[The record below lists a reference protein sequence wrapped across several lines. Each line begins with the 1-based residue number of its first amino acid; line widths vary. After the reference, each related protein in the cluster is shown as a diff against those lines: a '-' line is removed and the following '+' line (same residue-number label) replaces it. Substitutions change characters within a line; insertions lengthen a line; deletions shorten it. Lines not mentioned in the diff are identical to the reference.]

1 MSLLNVCLDRE
12 PTSPSELFAAVA
24 ADSFDPYDG
33 PFEPSTPLKAK
44 ILLVDDEPSVR
55 APIRRYLEAHGY
67 EVQEAPTL
75 ASGEAAF
82 RADRP
87 DLAVLDFML
96 PDGDALELLPRL
108 RSTDPDVPLIVLT
121 GHGSIDLA
129 VRTVKEGAEHFLTKP
144 VELAAL
150 TTIIQRTLD
159 TQRTRRRDQAARRAQ
174 EERGAPDPFLGTTAA
189 VAALAAEAQLAVAG
203 DSPVLVQGETGSGK
217 GVLARWLH
225 ANGSRSEEAFVD
237 INCAGLSREL
247 LESELFGHAKGA
259 FTGAI
264 ADKKG
269 LLEVAHR
276 GTLFLDEIGDMD
288 AALQPKFLKAL
299 EEKRFRRLGEVAER
313 RVDVRLVAA
322 TNQDLGELVRDK
334 RFRADLYYRINTLV
348 LRVPSLRERSSDI
361 PLLAGALLRRL
372 TQEMG
377 RGELEL
383 AADAVEALVAYP
395 WPGNIREMRNVLER
409 GVLAAS
415 GKQLQRRH
423 LRFDS
428 GPVAAVA
435 GGGDGP
441 HLTLDQLERRHI
453 ERVLDHEKGH
463 VVAAAERLG
472 IPRSTLY
479 QKLKE
484 YGIDPAGF
492 RG

>member
-1 MSLLNVCLDRE
+1 MPSLNVCLERD
-12 PTSPSELFAAVA
+12 PGSGELDPAAGVPLCEWHAVA
-24 ADSFDPYDG
+24 PGIAIQ
-33 PFEPSTPLKAK
+33 LKHK
-44 ILLVDDEPSVR
+44 ILLIDDEPSVR
-55 APIRRYLEAHGY
+55 APIRRYLEAHGF

-75 ASGEAAF
+75 QSGEASF

-96 PDGDALELLPRL
+96 PDGDALDLLPRL
-108 RSTDPDVPLIVLT
+108 RATDPEVPLIVLT

-150 TTIIQRTLD
+150 VALIERTLEQ
-159 TQRTRRRDQAARRAQ
+159 QRTRRRDQAARRVQ
-174 EERGAPDPFLGTTAA
+174 GSVGGPDPFLGTTSAI
-189 VAALAAEAQLAVAG
+189 AALAAEAQLAVTS
-203 DSPVLVQGETGSGK
+203 DSPVLIHGETGSGK

-225 ANGSRSEEAFVD
+225 ERGARGEEAFVD

-259 FTGAI
+259 FTGAL
-264 ADKKG
+264 AEKKG

-288 AALQPKFLKAL
+288 LALQPKLLKAL
-299 EEKRFRRLGEVAER
+299 EEKRFRRLGEVVER

-322 TNQDLGELVRDK
+322 TNQDLAELVREK

-348 LRVPSLRERSSDI
+348 LRVPPLRERTADV

-372 TQEMG
+372 CQEMG
-377 RGELEL
+377 RPELEL
-383 AADAVEALVAYP
+383 AADAVEALVAHS
-395 WPGNIREMRNVLER
+395 WPGNVRELKNVLER
-409 GVLAAS
+409 AVLACQ
-415 GKQLQRRH
+415 GRQLLRRH
-423 LRFDS
+423 LRFEGGS
-428 GPVAAVA
+428 PLAAVSL
-435 GGGDGP
+435 DGP
-441 HLTLDQLERRHI
+441 DLTLEELERRHI

-479 QKLKE
+479 QKLKAF
-484 YGIDPAGF
+484 GIDPAGF

>member
-1 MSLLNVCLDRE
+1 M
-12 PTSPSELFAAVA
+12 
-24 ADSFDPYDG
+24 
-33 PFEPSTPLKAK
+33 KAK
-44 ILLVDDEPSVR
+44 ILLVDDEPTVR

-67 EVQEAPTL
+67 EVQEAPTIQ
-75 ASGEAAF
+75 SGEAAF

-96 PDGDALELLPRL
+96 PDGDALDLLPRL
-108 RSTDPDVPLIVLT
+108 KAADPEVPLIVLT

-150 TTIIQRTLD
+150 VTLIERTLD
-159 TQRTRRRDQAARRAQ
+159 NQRTRRRDQAARRSQ
-174 EERGAPDPFLGTTAA
+174 EERGTPDPFLGTTPA
-189 VAALAAEAQLAVAG
+189 VAALAAEAQLAVAAE
-203 DSPVLVQGETGSGK
+203 SPVLIQGETGSGK
-217 GVLARWLH
+217 GVLARWIH
-225 ANGSRSEEAFVD
+225 ENGSRGEEAFVD

-247 LESELFGHAKGA
+247 LESEIFGHVKGA
-259 FTGAI
+259 FTGAV

-288 AALQPKFLKAL
+288 ASLQPKFLKAL
-299 EEKRFRRLGEVAER
+299 EEKRFRRLGEVSER

-322 TNQDLGELVRDK
+322 TNQDLADLVREK

-348 LRVPSLRERSSDI
+348 LRVPPLRERTADI
-361 PLLAGALLRRL
+361 PLLAGAILRRL
-372 TQEMG
+372 TLEMG
-377 RGELEL
+377 RPELEL
-383 AADAVEALVAYP
+383 AADSVEALVAYA
-395 WPGNIREMRNVLER
+395 WPGNVRELRNVLER
-409 GVLAAS
+409 GVLASS
-415 GKQLQRRH
+415 GKQVQRRH
-423 LRFDS
+423 LRFETAGATTVAS
-428 GPVAAVA
+428 GN
-435 GGGDGP
+435 DGP
-441 HLTLDQLERRHI
+441 HLTLEELERRHI

-479 QKLKE
+479 QKLKA
-484 YGIDPAGF
+484 YGIDPAGY

>member
-1 MSLLNVCLDRE
+1 MSLLHVCLDRE
-12 PTSPSELFAAVA
+12 PPPEALGAIAAW
-24 ADSFDPYDG
+24 SIDPYEASSGSND
-33 PFEPSTPLKAK
+33 PLKAK
-44 ILLVDDEPSVR
+44 ILLVDDEPTVR

-82 RADRP
+82 RNERP

-108 RSTDPDVPLIVLT
+108 RSTDPEVPLIVLT

-150 TTIIQRTLD
+150 VTIIERTLEA
-159 TQRTRRRDQAARRAQ
+159 QRTRRRDQAVRRTQ
-174 EERGAPDPFLGTTAA
+174 EERGEPDPFLGTTAA
-189 VAALAAEAQLAVAG
+189 ISALAAEAQLAVGG
-203 DSPVLVQGETGSGK
+203 DSPVLIQGETGSGK

-225 ANGSRSEEAFVD
+225 SRGSRSDEAFVD

-259 FTGAI
+259 FTGAV

-288 AALQPKFLKAL
+288 LGVQPKFLKAL
-299 EEKRFRRLGEVAER
+299 EEKRFRRLGEVVER

-322 TNQDLGELVRDK
+322 THQDLADLVREK
-334 RFRADLYYRINTLV
+334 RFRPDLYYRVNTLV
-348 LRVPSLRERSSDI
+348 LRVPSLRERAADV
-361 PLLAGALLRRL
+361 PLIAGSLLRRL

-377 RGELEL
+377 RADLEL
-383 AADAVEALVAYP
+383 AADAVEALIAYS
-395 WPGNIREMRNVLER
+395 WPGNVRELRNVLER
-409 GVLAAS
+409 GVLAS
-415 GKQLQRRH
+415 QGKQLQRRH
-423 LRFDS
+423 LRFET
-428 GPVAAVA
+428 GQAMAA
-435 GGGDGP
+435 GGGDGL
-441 HLTLDQLERRHI
+441 HLTLEELERRHI
-453 ERVLDHEKGH
+453 ERVLDLEKGH

-484 YGIDPAGF
+484 YGIDPSGF

>member
-1 MSLLNVCLDRE
+1 MSLLHVCLDRE
-12 PTSPSELFAAVA
+12 PASPAALLGGVPAEPLDLYCAVSESN
-24 ADSFDPYDG
+24 D
-33 PFEPSTPLKAK
+33 PLKAK

-55 APIRRYLEAHGY
+55 APIRRYLEMQSY
-67 EVQEAPTL
+67 EVQEAPTI
-75 ASGEAAF
+75 ASAEAAF
-82 RADRP
+82 RNDRP

-96 PDGDALELLPRL
+96 PDGDALDLLPRL
-108 RSTDPDVPLIVLT
+108 KAVDPEVPLIVLT

-150 TTIIQRTLD
+150 ATLIQRTLD

-203 DSPVLVQGETGSGK
+203 ESPVLIQGETGSGK

-225 ANGSRSEEAFVD
+225 GHGSRAEEAFVD

-288 AALQPKFLKAL
+288 VSLQPKFLKAL
-299 EEKRFRRLGEVAER
+299 EEKRFRRLGDVAER
-313 RVDVRLVAA
+313 KVDVRLVAA
-322 TNQDLGELVRDK
+322 TNHDLGELVRDK
-334 RFRADLYYRINTLV
+334 RFRADLYYRVNTLV
-348 LRVPSLRERSSDI
+348 LHVPPLRERTADI
-361 PLLAGALLRRL
+361 PLLAGSLLRRL
-372 TQEMG
+372 TQEMA
-377 RGELEL
+377 RPELEL

-395 WPGNIREMRNVLER
+395 WPGNVRELRNVLER
-409 GVLAAS
+409 GVLAAQ
-415 GKQLQRRH
+415 GRQLQRRH

-428 GPVAAVA
+428 GPVASAS
-435 GGGDGP
+435 GPDGL
-441 HLTLDQLERRHI
+441 HLTLQELERRHI
-453 ERVLDHEKGH
+453 ERVLDAEKGH
-463 VVAAAERLG
+463 VVQAAERLG

-484 YGIDPAGF
+484 YGIDPAGY